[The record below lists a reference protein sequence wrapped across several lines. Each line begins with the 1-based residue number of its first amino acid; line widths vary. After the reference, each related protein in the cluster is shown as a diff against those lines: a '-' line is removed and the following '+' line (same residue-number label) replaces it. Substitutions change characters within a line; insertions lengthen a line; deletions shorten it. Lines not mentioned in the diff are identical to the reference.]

1 MSIFEFN
8 SELNQQ
14 HKQLVWEYWHHTAW
28 QNPAGIEKHLQRYQ
42 NKDANWF
49 GFLPL
54 NQFSSPTAQVD
65 EFWLPLYKAF
75 SDLQRQTHIF
85 LGGSSSGKAD
95 DSPDNRYWVGG
106 TGLFKGVFQ
115 HDWQISH
122 LRIPANQ
129 QPIQI
134 RWAEFC
140 RFEEARIVETYLM
153 LDLVDFFEQI
163 GHPILPPC
171 RGVPGIYPVPITQ
184 DGVLR
189 GKQEQAVTEA
199 SLQLI
204 RDFLFEGLNLYDQHN
219 LKSMGVADFF
229 HQDVKWYG
237 PGGIGGCLSL
247 KAFEDNHQKP
257 WLIAFPDRKV
267 CDLNSLFAE
276 GNYVASSGWK
286 GVIAKHTGPYLGYPA
301 SGKDICFNGIDFWR
315 SESGKYV
322 ENWVFVDMI
331 HLFGQMGIDL
341 LKRLNF
347 EGGR

>member
-1 MSIFEFN
+1 MSIFKFKC
-8 SELNQQ
+8 ELNQQ
-14 HKQLVWEYWHHTAW
+14 HKQLVWDYWHQASR
-28 QNPAGIEKHLQRYQ
+28 QNPANIRKHLLRYQ
-42 NKDANWF
+42 NQDANWF
-49 GFLPL
+49 GFAPL
-54 NQFSSPTAQVD
+54 NQLSSPEAQID

-75 SDLQRQTHIF
+75 SHLQRLTYIF
-85 LGGSSSGKAD
+85 IGGISNGKAD
-95 DSPDNRYWVGG
+95 GSPDNCYWVGG
-106 TGLFKGVFQ
+106 TGVFKGLFQ
-115 HDWQISH
+115 QDWQISL

-140 RFEEARIVETYLM
+140 RFEEARIVETYQM

-163 GHPILPPC
+163 GNPILPPC
-171 RGVPGIYPVPITQ
+171 KGVPGIYPAPMTQ
-184 DGVLR
+184 DGVLLD
-189 GKQEQAVTEA
+189 KQEQAVTGA
-199 SLQLI
+199 SQRLI

-219 LKSMGVADFF
+219 LNSMGVADFF

-247 KAFEDNHQKP
+247 KAFEEDHQKP

-267 CDLNSLFAE
+267 CDLDSLFAE
-276 GNYVASSGWK
+276 GNYVASSGWT
-286 GVIAKHTGPYLGYPA
+286 GVKAKHTGSYLGYPA

-315 SESGKYV
+315 SKSGKYV

-341 LKRLNF
+341 LNCLNF
-347 EGGR
+347 EEGH